1 MFVDPK
7 IEEINKC
14 PTQVLSIAEAVS
26 RLISDIRE
34 SVKKEQHSQFPLY
47 IPRIGYL
54 EDRITKQTERIR
66 SLIEDV
72 KADDRLMK
80 DADITVAV
88 LEQQISVLERDRNE
102 LRNIKDSLSESYS
115 KLGSV
120 KQIM

>member
-14 PTQVLSIAEAVS
+14 PTQVLSITESVS

-34 SVKKEQHSQFPLY
+34 SVKKEQPSQFPLY

-54 EDRITKQTERIR
+54 EDKITKQTERIR
-66 SLIEDV
+66 SPIEDV
-72 KADDRLMK
+72 KADSRLLK

-88 LEQQISVLERDRNE
+88 LEQQISVLERDRTE
-102 LRNIKDSLSESYS
+102 LGNIKDSLSESYS

-120 KQIM
+120 SRL